1 MIRVESAYGNSGK
14 IKSKI
19 KGKKKRQKNMHPLE
33 KHEGFATPFKYFALQ
48 IAPKIRFL
56 H

>member
-14 IKSKI
+14 IKSNI
-19 KGKKKRQKNMHPLE
+19 KGKKNGKKNENAE
-33 KHEGFATPFKYFALQ
+33 KHEGFATPLKYFALQ
-48 IAPKIRFL
+48 IAQKIRFL